1 MKIRAFVLVA
11 VLLVMAEPWQFIDFA
26 IGLCENPRQW
36 CPKMARDQ
44 GGSLPT
50 ESDPLR

>member
-36 CPKMARDQ
+36 CLKIACDQ
-44 GGSLPT
+44 GGSLPRN
-50 ESDPLR
+50 PIH